1 MIEPARVI
9 WQALFIYHLSPKC
22 AFFMQKIKGGTTK
35 VKNLFRNRTIV
46 GVACIVLSLI
56 ICFGLTPLYNGALNA
71 KTEIIRV
78 SKDIAEGELI
88 TAAMIQR
95 VEVGKFNLPASVMS
109 EETSVVGKYA
119 KIDLSKDDYI
129 LSSKLSDIPLTN
141 YQYLNDFDGK
151 ERAISVSIKSFAA
164 GLSGKLEQGD
174 IVSLYVSDYGESK
187 ETITPPE
194 LQYVKVLAVTAP
206 TGVDTDE
213 YEDNQKSSA
222 EEDIELPSTVTLRV
236 APIQAKLLAEL
247 EVKGKIHVVFVY
259 RGSEENS
266 HKFLEEQ
273 SRLLNLDETLNDEAI
288 DNVYENDNPD
298 SSLKFDETGDGTETE
313 VRDYE

>member
-1 MIEPARVI
+1 M
-9 WQALFIYHLSPKC
+9 
-22 AFFMQKIKGGTTK
+22 
-35 VKNLFRNRTIV
+35 KNLLRNRTIV

-78 SKDIAEGELI
+78 SKDIAKGELI
-88 TAAMIQR
+88 TSTMIQK
-95 VEVGKFNLPASVMS
+95 VEVGKFNLPDSVMS

-119 KIDLSKDDYI
+119 KSDLSKDDYI
-129 LSSKLSDIPLTN
+129 LSSKLSDAPLTT

-187 ETITPPE
+187 ETITPSE
-194 LQYVKVLAVTAP
+194 LQYVQVLAVTAP
-206 TGVDTDE
+206 TGLDTDE
-213 YEDNQKSSA
+213 YEDNQKNSV
-222 EEDIELPSTVTLRV
+222 EEDKELPSTVTLKV
-236 APIQAKLLAEL
+236 DPIQAKLLAEL

-259 RGSEENS
+259 RGSEANS
-266 HKFLEEQ
+266 QKFLEEQ
-273 SRLLNLDETLNDEAI
+273 SRLLDLDETMNDEAT
-288 DNVYENDNPD
+288 DNVYENEKSD
-298 SSLKFDETGDGTETE
+298 SSLKFDENGDGAEIE
-313 VRDYE
+313 VKQYE